1 MFAVKGVIQGNTV
14 LVDDAAIA
22 GYDGRNVIVTVLD
35 TSSSRK
41 EKNAGPRRLG
51 IADGKFEIPDNID
64 VHNDEIAAMFGIEY
78 SILSRH
84 EEIK

>member
-64 VHNDEIAAMFGIEY
+64 VHNDEIAAMFGIE
-78 SILSRH
+78 
-84 EEIK
+84 